1 MKTLL
6 WRLGIAAALLGLW
19 QGISGSL
26 VDRFWLSSPSEVAAY
41 LWESLL
47 RGPLLA
53 DLSLTIQATA
63 IGYAI
68 GAVAGLVLGFVLAQ
82 SEAVALVLKPFVLAV
97 YGIPRIALAPVFIL
111 WFGIA
116 LPSKVMMAA
125 MMTFMLVFFNTY
137 EGVRSADLELRNV
150 ARILGA
156 TRWRLFLHVTV
167 PNASPWII
175 AGLRVSIPQALV
187 AAVVAEFI
195 ASTGGLGYRIMET
208 TSGLNTAGT
217 MAGVVVLMAVVV
229 VLNLALDRTEG
240 WALKWRP
247 KDANGR
253 K

>member
-1 MKTLL
+1 VKTLL
-6 WRLGIAAALLGLW
+6 WRVGIAALLLALW

-26 VDRFWLSSPSEVAAY
+26 LDPFWLSRPTEVAAY
-41 LWESLL
+41 LWDSLL

-68 GAVAGLVLGFVLAQ
+68 GAVLGLVLGFVLAQ

-97 YGIPRIALAPVFIL
+97 YGVPRIALAPLFIL

-116 LPSKVMMAA
+116 LQSKVMMAA

-156 TRWRLFLHVTV
+156 TRWKLFLHVTV

-217 MAGVVVLMAVVV
+217 MGGVVVLMAVVV
-229 VLNLALDRTEG
+229 VLNLALDRMEG
-240 WALKWRP
+240 RALKWRP
-247 KDANGR
+247 TDAKGR